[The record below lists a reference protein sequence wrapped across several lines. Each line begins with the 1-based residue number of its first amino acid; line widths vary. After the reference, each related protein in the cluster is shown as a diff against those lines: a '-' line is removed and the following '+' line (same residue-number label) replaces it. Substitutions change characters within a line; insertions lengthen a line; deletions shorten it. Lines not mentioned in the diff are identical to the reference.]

1 MKLAKKVLSVVL
13 AMVLALSAFAV
24 VGSANGDPDTATHH
38 AKVWLTGSAG
48 SAVWSSNAKVTI
60 TEGDESEAGGTLEVQ
75 PGDHVFVR
83 LYATNDYYVHT
94 FQANLFY
101 SAELIDGYEDYFVQ
115 RPSASS
121 FSAANQ
127 KKIHI
132 WNTNNEWAAAQG
144 TSYSAQNFWTYQND
158 TFNAD
163 VEQNWPTDDE
173 GNNLFN
179 MEEWKFNR
187 LNNLVSENSG
197 WTNIWED
204 TDNHLIMMTLKVP
217 EDAQPGDTFYVT
229 IPEGTE
235 QREAKPKGAL
245 RLYENGVCADCEEP
259 CEVVDTQS
267 SLNPN
272 MKYGD
277 EYLYWDLSEATLT
290 LVIPGETTTIDY
302 SALEAKITEAKA
314 VDTSNATTASADA
327 LAAAITAA
335 QAMVDGQTAS
345 SQDDVTSMIT
355 TLDEAIAAV
364 ENLADYTALNEA
376 LAEYATLNSADWTTD
391 TWAAVEEA
399 YATASAIE
407 EGLGASQQ
415 GTIDAAATALATA
428 IDNLAPNLDYSALEA
443 KVNEVKD
450 TDTSIYTV
458 DTAGRFNNALAFAQ
472 NMVDNKTATSQD
484 DITNA
489 LAELTN
495 SHAGLTE
502 KDADYTALT
511 AAKDA
516 FVALNEADWT
526 KASYANAK
534 AAYDEACAVA
544 EGLKYSDQGI
554 IDAAATALNDAI
566 TALVPATGADYSAL
580 DKAIETAKALVADHY
595 TTDSYAAV
603 ETALAAAEAVARDLT
618 SEDQAT
624 IDEAET
630 ALTTALGALVEADAD
645 YTAVNTAITAAQAK
659 VAENDEGTLRY
670 ADEWI
675 AEVNA
680 AVEAVVEGL
689 KKKDQA
695 TVDGYATAINALL
708 DAPVYRA
715 YDYTAINDHIA
726 AIEANPVD
734 YYNADSYAAYLA
746 KKEALVWDYTH
757 EQYAKAKLQ
766 EIQFL
771 KVTVDAAAA
780 ADYTEVEAAQ
790 AEFEALDE
798 TKYTPESYAAVKA
811 AVDAVDWDLNEN
823 YQAQVDAYAEAIN
836 TALDNLEEV
845 VIDYA
850 DYTALDAAIADA
862 ANYAAADYTVVSYTA
877 LTDAVAAGN
886 AVARDLLVADQAIV
900 DDAAKAIT
908 DAIAALEKKADY
920 TALDAAIAEGDGYD
934 PNVWSEETYSV
945 LADAVAAGRAVD
957 RNLGESSQSV
967 IDAATKAIT
976 DAIAGLKEKEVKS
989 KIMTINWTPSEDT
1002 HNTFTVSVEDR
1013 PAMIQFI
1020 EKDGGTRTYDRY
1032 NKNVTIVSYNADG
1045 VEVNSLDRSVAYEVW
1060 TITTNLIGPDVKARA
1075 KYLSGTSYIWETE
1088 TYNFT
1093 VEVLEPT
1100 YDASVR
1106 SIGPAATS
1114 GKKGAV
1120 STVVITGPDA
1130 QAIRFVMD
1138 NNTTTTYSADKAYVL
1153 ANGDLMFTG
1162 NAWMNNDGLNI
1173 VKVQIKVA
1181 GVWTDAGTVEYTVE

>member
-290 LVIPGETTTIDY
+290 ITIPGSSEPEIDY
-302 SALEAKITEAKA
+302 TALEEKIEEAKA
-314 VDTSNATTASADA
+314 VDTSNATASSKSA
-327 LAAAITAA
+327 LEAAITAA
-335 QAMVDGQTAS
+335 EALVGNAS
-345 SQDDVTSMIT
+345 SDADVTAMIK
-355 TLDEAIAAV
+355 TLDDAIAAV
-364 ENLADYTALNEA
+364 ENLANYTALNEA

-407 EGLGASQQ
+407 EGLGVSVQ

-458 DTAGRFNNALAFAQ
+458 DTAGRFNNALAYAQ

-489 LAELTN
+489 LAELRN

-502 KDADYTALT
+502 KDADYSALETA
-511 AAKDA
+511 KGKY
-516 FVALNEADWT
+516 VALNAKDWT
-526 KASYANAK
+526 SASYTKATEAYNA
-534 AAYDEACAVA
+534 ALAVPA
-544 EGLKYSDQGI
+544 GLKISAQGT
-554 IDAAATALNDAI
+554 IDAAAQALEDAI

-580 DKAIETAKALVADHY
+580 DKAIEDAKALVADHY

-624 IDEAET
+624 IDEAEK
-630 ALTTALGALVEADAD
+630 ALTDAMGALVPADAD
-645 YTAVNTAITAAQAK
+645 YSAVETAKAAAAAK

-695 TVDGYATAINALL
+695 TVDGYAAAINALL
-708 DAPVYRA
+708 AAPVYRA
-715 YDYTAINDHIA
+715 YDYTAINEHIA

-734 YYNADSYAAYLA
+734 YYDADSYAEYLA
-746 KKEALVWDYTH
+746 KKEALVWNYTH

-766 EIQFL
+766 QIQFL
-771 KVTVDAAAA
+771 KVTVKAAGP
-780 ADYTEVEAAQ
+780 ADYSEVEAA
-790 AEFEALDE
+790 EEAFIAKKAAA
-798 TKYTPESYAAVKA
+798 TYTDDSIAAVQ
-811 AVDAVDWDLNEN
+811 AVIDSVNWDLNAN
-823 YQAQVDAYAEAIN
+823 HQAEVDAYAEAIREA
-836 TALDNLEEV
+836 TDKMVEV
-845 VIDYA
+845 VIEYA
-850 DYTALDAAIADA
+850 DYAALDAAIADA
-862 ANYAAADYTVVSYTA
+862 ANYAADAYTAASYAA
-877 LTDAVAAGN
+877 LTDAVADGN
-886 AVARDLLVADQAIV
+886 AVARDLLKADQAKV
-900 DDAAKAIT
+900 DDAAKAIV
-908 DAIAALEKKADY
+908 DAIAALEAKADY
-920 TALDAAIAEGDGYD
+920 TALDAAIRDGNGYD
-934 PNVWSEETYSV
+934 PNVWTEETYAV
-945 LADAVAAGRAVD
+945 LADALAAAAEVNRD
-957 RNLGESSQSV
+957 LGESSQAT
-967 IDAATKAIT
+967 IDAAAKAIT
-976 DAIAGLKEKEVKS
+976 DAIAGLKEKEVKA

-1020 EKDGGTRTYDRY
+1020 EEDGGTRTYDRY

-1045 VEVNSLDRSVAYEVW
+1045 VEVNSLSRDVAYEVW
-1060 TITTNLIGPDVKARA
+1060 TINTNLIGPDVKARA

-1093 VEVLEPT
+1093 VEVLKPV
-1100 YDASVR
+1100 YDAKVR